1 MTTEEHASDAGERA
15 WRRFGPDSVE
25 RAMLTRLGALF
36 GVELRPRLLDL
47 PDGPRTELEGVD
59 PGNTVLVQVVGNSGV
74 FRSQHRNKVMA
85 DMFKLTWLR
94 AAIFPE
100 ARVVLCVSPTVA
112 QTFTSTAWVTAA
124 ARDLRVEVYVDDG
137 TTVTRLIPPAS

>member
-1 MTTEEHASDAGERA
+1 MTGEERPTVAEERA
-15 WRRFGPDSVE
+15 WRRFGPESVE

-47 PDGPRTELEGVD
+47 PDGPRTELEGAD

-94 AAIFPE
+94 AAVFPD
-100 ARVVLCVSPTVA
+100 ARIVLCVSTTVA

-124 ARDLRVEVYVDDG
+124 ARDLGVEVYVDDG
-137 TTVTRLIPPAS
+137 TAVARLIPPAS

>member
-1 MTTEEHASDAGERA
+1 VTDEAVPSDADDRA

-25 RAMLTRLGALF
+25 RAMLTRLGAVF

-59 PGNTVLVQVVGNSGV
+59 PGNGVLVQIVGNSGV

-94 AAIFPE
+94 AAVFPD
-100 ARVVLCVSPTVA
+100 ARIVLSVSTTVA

-124 ARDLRVEVYVDDG
+124 ARDLRIEVYVDDG
-137 TTVTRLIPPAS
+137 TTVSLLIPPA